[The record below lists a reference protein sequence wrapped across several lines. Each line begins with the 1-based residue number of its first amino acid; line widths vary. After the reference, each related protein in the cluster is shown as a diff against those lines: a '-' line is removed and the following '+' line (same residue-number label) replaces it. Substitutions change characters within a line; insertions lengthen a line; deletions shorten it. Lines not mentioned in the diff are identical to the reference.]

1 MGKTYNKAKPIPIIR
16 IPPKKDHI
24 PVSNSGKSV
33 RSNTKKPRPITEK
46 PMMFLFL
53 DVIGSI
59 IVISCRHPL
68 YVLYSVPLRNWINLL
83 MNFDLRVLEKKDD
96 CLHFINPLLDK
107 TSLWVHGKGIYNI
120 WQRIQGN

>member
-1 MGKTYNKAKPIPIIR
+1 MGKTYNKAKPVPIIR

-53 DVIGSI
+53 DVIGSM
-59 IVISCRHPL
+59 IVISCRCPL
-68 YVLYSVPLRNWINLL
+68 YVLYSVLLRN
-83 MNFDLRVLEKKDD
+83 
-96 CLHFINPLLDK
+96 
-107 TSLWVHGKGIYNI
+107 
-120 WQRIQGN
+120 